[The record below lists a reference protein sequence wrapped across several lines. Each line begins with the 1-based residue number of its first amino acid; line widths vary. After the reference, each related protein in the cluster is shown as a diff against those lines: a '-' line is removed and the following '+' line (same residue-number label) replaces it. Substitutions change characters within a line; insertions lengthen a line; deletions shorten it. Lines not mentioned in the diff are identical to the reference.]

1 MLLAVPVLLEQVCW
15 IELGQD
21 LANQSQ
27 LLDEQQAICPS
38 SVTSRSK
45 YSSSS
50 GEKVKELI
58 HRYILPCSRSFPGRL
73 NQPLLLAVVS

>member
-1 MLLAVPVLLEQVCW
+1 MLE

-21 LANQSQ
+21 LANQRQ

-45 YSSSS
+45 YSASS
-50 GEKVKELI
+50 GEKVKKLT

-73 NQPLLLAVVS
+73 NQTFSLAVVS